1 MHREAGRVVI
11 VLGRSVRL
19 EQRMV
24 APRFAVVIV
33 PAVSVVFA
41 LVVGGIFLAATGH
54 PPLDTYLDLL
64 KNGYASF

>member
-1 MHREAGRVVI
+1 VI

-33 PAVSVVFA
+33 PVIV
-41 LVVGGIFLAATGH
+41 
-54 PPLDTYLDLL
+54 PPVARPL
-64 KNGYASF
+64 